1 VKTYKNILQVEEIS
15 ESTKKIQNDLETLLF
30 NEIDKMFPV
39 IEKKSFV
46 IAKKYGY
53 KRGTIPLNGLLAHLK
68 KEARSYLPAFNNS
81 FKEIK
86 K

>member
-1 VKTYKNILQVEEIS
+1 
-15 ESTKKIQNDLETLLF
+15 
-30 NEIDKMFPV
+30 MFPV